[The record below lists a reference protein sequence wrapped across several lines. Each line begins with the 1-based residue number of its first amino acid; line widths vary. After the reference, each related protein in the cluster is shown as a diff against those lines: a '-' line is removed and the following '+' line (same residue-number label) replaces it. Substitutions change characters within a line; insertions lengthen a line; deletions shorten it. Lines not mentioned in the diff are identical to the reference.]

1 MSKGNVVLGALEADV
16 MEIVWAS
23 EPITVHEVRG
33 KLKKAR
39 AYTTVQMTLDR
50 LFRKG
55 LLAREKKS
63 HAFVYS
69 ARCDRA
75 GYHRLVMESVLPKPG
90 EAILT
95 AFVDLAA
102 SADPDNLERLEAL
115 IDARKRSI
123 KPKKGRR

>member
-1 MSKGNVVLGALEADV
+1 
-16 MEIVWAS
+16 MEIVWAADHV
-23 EPITVHEVRG
+23 TVHEALA
-33 KLKKAR
+33 KLKRKGR

-55 LLAREKKS
+55 LLTREKQS

-75 GYHRLVMESVLPKPG
+75 GYHRRVMESVLPEPG
-90 EAILT
+90 EAMLS

-102 SADPDNLERLEAL
+102 SADPENLDRLEEL
-115 IDARKRSI
+115 IEARKRAD
-123 KPKKGRR
+123 KPRKGRR

>member
-1 MSKGNVVLGALEADV
+1 MGKGNIVLGVLEAEV
-16 MEIVWAS
+16 MEIVWAA
-23 EPITVHEVRG
+23 EHVTVHEARA
-33 KLKKAR
+33 KLKRRGR

-55 LLAREKKS
+55 LLTREKQS

-69 ARCDRA
+69 PRFDRA
-75 GYHRLVMESVLPKPG
+75 GYHRLVMEKLLPDPG

-102 SADPDNLERLEAL
+102 SADPENLDRLEEL
-115 IDARKRSI
+115 IEARKRAGR
-123 KPKKGRR
+123 PRKGR